1 MKEIS
6 NQEIA
11 EILKEISILLEMQ
24 DVEFKPRAYE
34 KAALAIESL
43 SENVFDIYKKGGLK
57 LLEEIPAVGKAIAE
71 KIEELLQTG
80 KLKYLEDLKKQTPV
94 NLKELLQIEGLGPKS
109 IKKLYQKLGVKN
121 LADLEKAAK
130 RDKIAELEGFGEKSQ
145 QKILKAIEF
154 AKKSSGRFV
163 LGFITPLAEKIENRL
178 LNLKEVEK
186 AIIAGS
192 FRRRKETIGDLDILL
207 TVKEKNLNKA
217 KKHIEKIMDF
227 FVKMP
232 EVQYV
237 YAHGETKSAVRLSNG
252 LDVDLRVVPQD
263 SYGAALNYFTGS
275 KEHNV
280 ALRQIAL
287 KKGYKLNEY
296 GLFKKTGSKEKFIA
310 GETEEELYKVLGMQ
324 YVPPEMRENTGE
336 IELALKNKLPKLIDY
351 NDLLGDLQVQTNW
364 SDGSA
369 SIEEMAKNAIKA
381 GLKYIVITDHTKHL
395 SVANGLDEKRIQK
408 QWQEIDKINLKFKRE
423 GIDFKILKGTECDIL
438 RDGSLDL
445 PDKILEK
452 LDVVGVSVHSYFNL
466 DKKEQ
471 TNRILKAISNPNVD
485 ILFHPTCRI
494 IQKREEI
501 QIDID
506 KIIETAQKKGV
517 VLEIDAYPDRLDLKD
532 EYIKKCVEAGVKL
545 SIDSDAHSSEHFS
558 VLKYGIAQSR
568 RGWASKND
576 IINAWPLEKM
586 LGFLKEKKGI

>member
-43 SENVFDIYKKGGLK
+43 SENVFDMYKKGGLK

-109 IKKLYQKLGVKN
+109 IKKLYQKLGIKN

-130 RDKIAELEGFGEKSQ
+130 QNKIAQLEGFGEKSQ

-163 LGFITPLAEKIENRL
+163 LGFITPLALKIENRL
-178 LNLKEVEK
+178 LDLKEVEK

-192 FRRRKETIGDLDILL
+192 FRRRKETIGDLDILV
-207 TVKEKNLNKA
+207 TVKEKDLNKA

-227 FVKMP
+227 FVKMS

-237 YAHGETKSAVRLSNG
+237 YAHGETKSAVKLSNG

-310 GETEEELYKVLGMQ
+310 GKTEEELYKVLGMQ

-336 IELALKNKLPKLIDY
+336 IELALKNKLPKLIEY

-369 SIEEMAKNAIKA
+369 SIEEMAKSAIKA

-532 EYIKKCVEAGVKL
+532 EYIRKSIEAGVKL
-545 SIDSDAHSSEHFS
+545 SIDSDAHSPEHFS
-558 VLKYGIAQSR
+558 VLKYGIAQAR
-568 RGWASKND
+568 RGWASKKD
-576 IINAWPLEKM
+576 VINAWPLEKM
-586 LGFLKEKKGI
+586 LGFLKDKKGV